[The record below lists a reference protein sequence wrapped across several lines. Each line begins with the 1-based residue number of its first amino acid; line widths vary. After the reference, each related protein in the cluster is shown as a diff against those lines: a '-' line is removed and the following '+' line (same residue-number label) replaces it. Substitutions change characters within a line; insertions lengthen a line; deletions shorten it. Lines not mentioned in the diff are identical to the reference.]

1 MNRKF
6 LVSLLLASI
15 LSMFALTALAMVARA
30 EALPSIDEPIVVPRW
45 RTIGPF
51 PLGVREAGTD
61 ALAYFGEQPFK
72 EPLLKGSFPS
82 YLVPGC
88 TVRWKYVESNDEGNV
103 TIEYPEVTEDDW
115 ELITGEWGFAG
126 ALYRGLA
133 FGAIEIENGPRRA
146 LIDLQNSGGFR
157 LNGIPYQG
165 DSYGHNMWKQ
175 PVVLQQ
181 GRNEF
186 RVGFSYRGSFKMRIL
201 PVGDDVTFV
210 AKDATLPDLV
220 RGWNRRIM
228 FSVPIVNATTR
239 WLKEP
244 FVRLSSDMPG
254 LSGLFGSPA
263 PIPPLGVQSFQV
275 PVGPTPDVPLD
286 YEADEVEV
294 KVEFLDGP
302 DGAVLGSDVLKF
314 RVRDTSQS
322 RRETFWSASTYSVQ
336 YYALKEPIDFG
347 PHKKYALVLS
357 LHGAGCEA
365 QGQVDCYEA
374 KDWAFVVAAT
384 NCRRFGFDWQDWGS
398 INVLETLTAVEERYP
413 IDENLVHL
421 TGHSMGGHGTWFNA
435 FVYPGM
441 WADAVPSAGWT
452 TFGLY
457 VPMFLRK
464 NVTMGEP
471 RAQLIW
477 NLGLREE
484 NTLMLTENALNLPI
498 LAVEGSADDN
508 VPPQQPKMLVDL
520 LTRRGYDVSY
530 KEVPG
535 MGHWWNDPDTPG
547 TDCVDASWI
556 NEFWQ
561 KHERN
566 PWPKR
571 VVYRTHNYSVNNH
584 AYWVTIDR
592 PLKAYRD
599 IKVEAEVT
607 APRTVKVETVNIEGL
622 TLRLPE
628 ELIGGVKAMPEAGA
642 AHGGRVIVNL
652 DGVRLVLNPLADG
665 TYSFHRGKQ
674 GIWEAG
680 EVVVPKG
687 AKTRA
692 LYGPWKQAFMRPFV
706 IVYGTQGTDEEDEWT
721 LALARSYAHAWWYRA
736 NARAW
741 IIADT
746 DTIPE
751 IKEPPNLI
759 LLGGA
764 NMNAVTAR
772 LEAGLPIVMR
782 DDGILVGGRWI
793 PGRDL
798 AAKFVYPNPERPGS
812 LVLVQEGQS
821 LDGFKRLFSFTEI
834 YSGAGFPDWMVW
846 GDEVKLLGL
855 GGACAMGFFNLDWRV
870 DDSLSFWNE
879 ELISGLAADVHGAD
893 LPGVSSG
900 VWKVG
905 Y

>member
-1 MNRKF
+1 MNLSSPARF
-6 LVSLLLASI
+6 LLTTI
-15 LSMFALTALAMVARA
+15 LCAIALTALAVTARA
-30 EALPSIDEPIVVPRW
+30 GTIPSIDETIIVPRW

-51 PLGVREAGTD
+51 PMGVREAGTD
-61 ALAYFGEQPFK
+61 ALAYFGEQPFE

-82 YLVPGC
+82 YIVPGC
-88 TVRWKYVESNDEGNV
+88 TVRWKYVDSDDAGKV
-103 TIEYPEVTEDDW
+103 TIDYPEITEDDW
-115 ELITGEWGFAG
+115 DLITSEWGFAG
-126 ALYRGLA
+126 ALFRGLA
-133 FGAIEIENGPRRA
+133 FGAIEIEDGPRRA
-146 LIDLQNSGGFR
+146 LIDLQRSGGFR

-186 RVGFSYRGSFKMRIL
+186 RVGFSYRGSFTMCIL
-201 PVGDDVTFV
+201 PVEDDVMFI

-220 RGWNRRIM
+220 RGWNKQIM
-228 FSVPIVNATTR
+228 FSVPIVNATTH
-239 WLKEP
+239 WLREP
-244 FVRLSSDMPG
+244 FIRLSSDIPG
-254 LSGLFGSPA
+254 LGGSFGAPI

-275 PVGPTPDVPLD
+275 PVGPMPNVPPD
-286 YEADEVEV
+286 YEDGEVEV
-294 KVEFLDGP
+294 KVEYLDGMGGP
-302 DGAVLGSDVLKF
+302 VLGSDILKF
-314 RVRDTSQS
+314 RVRDSSES
-322 RRETFWSASTYSVQ
+322 RRETFWSDSTYSVQ
-336 YYALKEPIDFG
+336 YYALKEPVDFD
-347 PHKKYALVLS
+347 PQEDYALVLS
-357 LHGAGCEA
+357 LHGAGVEA
-365 QGQVDCYEA
+365 QGQINSYEA
-374 KDWAFVVAAT
+374 KDWGFVVAAT

-398 INVLETLTAVEERYP
+398 LNVLETLATVRERYP
-413 IDENLVHL
+413 IDENRVHL

-435 FVYPGM
+435 FVFPDL

-477 NLGLREE
+477 NLGMREE

-498 LAVEGSADDN
+498 LAVEGRADDN

-520 LTRRGYDVSY
+520 LARRGYDVSY

-556 NEFWQ
+556 NDFWK
-561 KHERN
+561 KHVRE
-566 PWPKR
+566 PWPKK
-571 VVYRTHNYSVNNH
+571 VVYRTHNYSVNNRAH
-584 AYWVTIDR
+584 WVTIDR
-592 PLKAYRD
+592 PLKAYCD
-599 IKVEAEVT
+599 IKVEAEVVG
-607 APRTVKVETVNIEGL
+607 PRTVRVETTNIGGL

-628 ELIGGVKAMPEAGA
+628 RLVGGIKAVPEAGVS
-642 AHGGRVIVNL
+642 HGGKVIVNL
-652 DGVRLVLNPLADG
+652 DGVRFVLDPIADD
-665 TYSFHRGKQ
+665 TYSFRREQQ
-674 GIWEAG
+674 GVWKVG
-680 EVVVPKG
+680 EVAVPER
-687 AKTRA
+687 AKIQE

-721 LALARSYAHAWWYRA
+721 LALAKAYAHAWWYRA

-746 DTIPE
+746 DPMPE
-751 IKEPPNLI
+751 LKEPPNLI
-759 LLGGA
+759 LLGGPK
-764 NMNAVTAR
+764 MNAVTAR
-772 LEAGLPIVMR
+772 LEAKLPIIVR
-782 DDGILVGGRWI
+782 DDGILVGGRRI

-798 AAKFVYPNPERPGS
+798 AAKFVYPNPEHPDS
-812 LVLVQEGQS
+812 LILVQEGQS
-821 LDGFKRLFSFTEI
+821 LEGFKRLFNFTEI

-846 GDEVKLLGL
+846 GDEVKLMGL
-855 GGACAMGFFNLDWRV
+855 GGACATGFFDLDWRI
-870 DDSLSFWNE
+870 DDSLTFWNE
-879 ELISGLAADVHGAD
+879 ELISGHAADVQGAD
-893 LPGVSSG
+893 LAGVSSG